1 MNVERLVRLFAGIVV
16 LITVAGGYWISP
28 WFFLLTALMGANLL
42 QSGFTNWC
50 PSMPLLRSLS
60 VEDSP

>member
-28 WFFLLTALMGANLL
+28 WFLLLTALMGANLL

-50 PSMPLLRSLS
+50 PSMPLLRSLG
-60 VEDSP
+60 VKDWP